1 VADGPA
7 RLFIDFKGG
16 PAQVAQFLA
25 WLREEDSSLAQPFG
39 MDVNAFP
46 ATAEDHEDVAPE
58 NVYIL
63 TPGTRVL
70 ARTDRGETP
79 LLEHPE
85 NAPVTTSVTD
95 VQHQA
100 PPRPPVLGTG
110 GGDGGVAPY

>member
-1 VADGPA
+1 MADRPA

-16 PAQVAQFLA
+16 PEQVARFLT
-25 WLREEDSSLAQPFG
+25 WLREEDPSLSQPFG
-39 MDVNAFP
+39 MDVNAFS
-46 ATAEDHEDVAPE
+46 ATAEDHLDVAPE
-58 NVYIL
+58 NVFIL

-70 ARTDRGETP
+70 ERRDKGETP

-100 PPRPPVLGTG
+100 QPPAPPSLAAGWSG
-110 GGDGGVAPY
+110 G

>member
-1 VADGPA
+1 MADGPA

-16 PAQVAQFLA
+16 PEHVARFLT
-25 WLREEDSSLAQPFG
+25 WLREYEPSLSQPFG
-39 MDVNAFP
+39 MDVNAFA

-58 NVYIL
+58 NVFIL

-70 ARTDRGETP
+70 ERTDKGEQP

-100 PPRPPVLGTG
+100 PPPPPPSLGTG
-110 GGDGGVAPY
+110 WSGG